1 MQKIIIKRNR
11 ILTTLVNDVPYKVM
25 YSLFVPCFGNS
36 LFVMT
41 LGTQCLRKHYTL
53 SYTI

>member
-1 MQKIIIKRNR
+1 
-11 ILTTLVNDVPYKVM
+11 M

-41 LGTQCLRKHYTL
+41 LGTQCLQIIDIVCTPKLQCHDVIYVEVL
-53 SYTI
+53 L